1 MKKFLFVKF
10 ISAMIFLG
18 ILGFTTIS
26 LVGTDLV
33 EDHVESVYSGRLYR
47 EASKITGQRAIKYYQ
62 NIDTPTEFY
71 DSLCSSVYE
80 KEEILLI
87 SPKGKVLMDTSQK
100 FIAEDFPELKSFDP
114 GKSSGSY
121 YQIGDFFGY
130 FQEEQ
135 LSVMVPVTVNM
146 QVKGYVSIHLPMS
159 VLCHQRDSLLD
170 TIHILFLL
178 FLGIMMLIIPIFYI
192 MINRPL
198 KKNHTRSKHVCI
210 WKSQIQYSF
219 R

>member
-1 MKKFLFVKF
+1 MNFSRYSRIYYNFSGRNRFSRRPCRKCIQRTF
-10 ISAMIFLG
+10 ISGSIKNSRTTCYK
-18 ILGFTTIS
+18 ILPKHRQP
-26 LVGTDLV
+26 LL
-33 EDHVESVYSGRLYR
+33 R
-47 EASKITGQRAIKYYQ
+47 
-62 NIDTPTEFY
+62 FY

-146 QVKGYVSIHLPMS
+146 QVKGYVSMHLPMS

-198 KKNHTRSKHVCI
+198 EKNHTRSKHVCI